1 MKCWQSVL
9 IIFVMLITANFA
21 NGEEWEAVFR
31 PSESPSK
38 VILPGEIFDGVIQ
51 LWPYVG
57 SDDDAKKFLQLENH
71 DFLGLFYIVSVDE
84 IRQSENSAEVLELI
98 VTAILKKNFSPT
110 QFYIWNWENKN
121 IPLKIK
127 DLIIGKTEEV
137 PAREYVILEQKV
149 TSPFSL
155 SFWPSIF
162 VGSVAIVLLIFIA
175 QRRMVSR
182 EKRKLEIKHRREVL
196 KQLRQFRAVTR
207 PGFESL
213 YNQKEQLQRYI
224 VGDGDFDQL
233 IKKIAIIRYQKD
245 WSKKDLNE
253 LRVLASKAEANL
265 KRMYGI

>member
-1 MKCWQSVL
+1 
-9 IIFVMLITANFA
+9 
-21 NGEEWEAVFR
+21 
-31 PSESPSK
+31 
-38 VILPGEIFDGVIQ
+38 
-51 LWPYVG
+51 
-57 SDDDAKKFLQLENH
+57 
-71 DFLGLFYIVSVDE
+71 
-84 IRQSENSAEVLELI
+84 
-98 VTAILKKNFSPT
+98 
-110 QFYIWNWENKN
+110 
-121 IPLKIK
+121 
-127 DLIIGKTEEV
+127 
-137 PAREYVILEQKV
+137 
-149 TSPFSL
+149 
-155 SFWPSIF
+155 
-162 VGSVAIVLLIFIA
+162 
-175 QRRMVSR
+175 MVSR